1 MELARTIPYPAP
13 IPNPSALR
21 QVETGAYVDIRTDAQ
36 QPRAFHRPVEEG
48 DQQGIT
54 GRRRHAVIVE
64 TDVRRPTV
72 TSVFVNP
79 QTAPKRQLTGLSQPP
94 VGQASSAFV
103 AQQLS
108 QDLSLS
114 ESETD
119 DDQNAAHQEAS
130 AAYSDTLGLTA
141 TVLGFQGFRE
151 RIA

>member
-1 MELARTIPYPAP
+1 MELVRTIPYPAP
-13 IPNPSALR
+13 IPNPSAFR
-21 QVETGAYVDIRTDAQ
+21 QAETGAYVDIRTDEQ
-36 QPRAFHRPVEEG
+36 QQQRTFRRPVEAG

-64 TDVRRPTV
+64 TDARRPAI

-94 VGQASSAFV
+94 VGQASSAFL

-108 QDLSLS
+108 QDPSLS
-114 ESETD
+114 ETG
-119 DDQNAAHQEAS
+119 DQYAAHQEAS